1 MANIHDV
8 FKEDDVNGVIVGGN
22 YICAKLSY
30 EGRQQGRQIYAVD
43 ADAARAEAVNLKK
56 EIIAELGASLAKE
69 IYPCDESWKIVFLN

>member
-22 YICAKLSY
+22 YICAKLCY
-30 EGRQQGRQIYAVD
+30 KGRQQGRQIYAID
-43 ADAARAEAVNLKK
+43 ADAALAEAASLKK
-56 EIIAELGASLAKE
+56 ELVNELGLFLSKE